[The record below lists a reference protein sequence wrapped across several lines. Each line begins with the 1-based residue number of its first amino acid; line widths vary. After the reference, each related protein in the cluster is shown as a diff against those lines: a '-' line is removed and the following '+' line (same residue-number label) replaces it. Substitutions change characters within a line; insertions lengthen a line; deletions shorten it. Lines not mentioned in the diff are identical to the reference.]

1 MNCSDNHLPLKQHL
15 DNMLRKS
22 GVLNGLPIVEVAN
35 GTHTENALSCGLE
48 TNHLSFDDLMRKSIG
63 VDACGKPALRVK
75 YIASCTYRKDC
86 NKNDVNDNFNSMFAY
101 DSTLKTFAL
110 VLNKSV

>member
-1 MNCSDNHLPLKQHL
+1 MNCDDNHLPLKQHL

-22 GVLNGLPIVEVAN
+22 GVLFGLPIVEVS
-35 GTHTENALSCGLE
+35 GHTENAVNCE
-48 TNHLSFDDLMRKSIG
+48 NNHLTFDDLMRKSIG

-75 YIASCTYRKDC
+75 FIESCTYKKDC
-86 NKNDVNDNFNSMFAY
+86 EKNSVNDNFNSMFAY
-101 DSTLKTFAL
+101 DSSAKTFAL